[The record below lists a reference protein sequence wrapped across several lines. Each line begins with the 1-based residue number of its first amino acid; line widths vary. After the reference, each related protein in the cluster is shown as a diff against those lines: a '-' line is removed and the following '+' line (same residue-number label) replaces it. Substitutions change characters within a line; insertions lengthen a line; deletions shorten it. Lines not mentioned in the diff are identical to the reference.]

1 MEGDKGMGDL
11 SGKEA
16 DTIKRRERDSQE
28 EGQPEAL
35 ESQVLQ
41 SFTQDHPYLLD
52 HVQIL
57 TFPFEALNRVC
68 LTYSTLLIDDVKI
81 SISYPGISCQSTISK

>member
-11 SGKEA
+11 SGREA
-16 DTIKRRERDSQE
+16 VTIKRRERDSQE

-41 SFTQDHPYLLD
+41 SFTRDHPYLLD

-57 TFPFEALNRVC
+57 TFHLKP
-68 LTYSTLLIDDVKI
+68 
-81 SISYPGISCQSTISK
+81 